1 MKYWTSVKNIKDSEK
16 IKTRFANDVA
26 PLLEMLPEEFTESD
40 VVDVRISIGKDG
52 KAKQMI
58 ANWLYRR
65 LISVSDG
72 GFRKV
77 K

>member
-1 MKYWTSVKNIKDSEK
+1 M
-16 IKTRFANDVA
+16 
-26 PLLEMLPEEFTESD
+26 LEMLPEEFTESD

-72 GFRKV
+72 GFKKV